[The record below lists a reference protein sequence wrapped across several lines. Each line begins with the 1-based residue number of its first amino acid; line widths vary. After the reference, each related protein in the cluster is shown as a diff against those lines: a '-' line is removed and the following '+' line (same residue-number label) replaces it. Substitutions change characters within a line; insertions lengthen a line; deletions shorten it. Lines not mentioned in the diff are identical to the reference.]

1 MLIIYLFNTDIVIL
15 SKGKTLPPPPPP
27 TPSPPP
33 PPPPPPRPP
42 PGPSPTSSGMG
53 GGGGIYIAS
62 NVPFSTR
69 VWDCQ
74 IKNEKIIGRNGNIEP
89 LREFL
94 PSSYLLQSGVV
105 CRMSDT
111 TPHESL
117 PMKTTTMRQF
127 FRIMTCEVGLW
138 FKDFKDY
145 YTPNPLGVLPDPRVT
160 EIVVCNKD
168 ELGKW

>member
-1 MLIIYLFNTDIVIL
+1 ML
-15 SKGKTLPPPPPP
+15 KGKTQPPPPPP
-27 TPSPPP
+27 TPPLT
-33 PPPPPPRPP
+33 
-42 PGPSPTSSGMG
+42 SPTPSGKA

-69 VWDCQ
+69 VWDCKV
-74 IKNEKIIGRNGNIEP
+74 KNEKIIGGRNGNIEP

-94 PSSYLLQSGVV
+94 PSRGLLLQSDVV

-117 PMKTTTMRQF
+117 PMKITTMRQF
-127 FRIMTCEVGLW
+127 FRIMTCEVRFW
-138 FKDFKDY
+138 YKDFKDY
-145 YTPNPLGVLPDPRVT
+145 FTPNPLGVLPDPRVT
-160 EIVVCNKD
+160 EIVVGNED